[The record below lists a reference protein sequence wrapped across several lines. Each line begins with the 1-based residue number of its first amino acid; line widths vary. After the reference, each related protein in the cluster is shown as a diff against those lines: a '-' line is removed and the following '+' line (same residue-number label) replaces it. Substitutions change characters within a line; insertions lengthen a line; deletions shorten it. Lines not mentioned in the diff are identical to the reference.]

1 MIVLAVDGGATK
13 TTMKLQGMDGQE
25 LFSATTTGSN
35 YQAIG
40 RERVERVFEAL
51 LGDAEEL
58 VADRDIA
65 AAVFAVAGI
74 DTGKDEQTV
83 RSIVE
88 SCLGRSAFTVR
99 QLIVENDVA
108 SALLGLADGRPASLL
123 IAGTGAVCFSYDGRE
138 IVRTGGWG
146 HRCGDEGSGYW
157 IGRQIAKAIFRAAD
171 GRAAPTCLA
180 GLVLEAEQLD
190 GIDALMNWLYREDY
204 TNARLASLSAH
215 LQPAVTRGDA
225 AAKDIAQRA
234 ADELSLLAAATL
246 QKAGYNS
253 GAHPFHVNGG
263 VLKNIPSIRD
273 LFTDQLKAAFPAV
286 QFELCE
292 GKPIDYIL
300 KRVEGLAQSVK

>member
-13 TTMKLQGMDGQE
+13 TTMKLQGMDGRE
-25 LFSATTTGSN
+25 LFSATATGSN

-40 RERVERVFEAL
+40 RERVERVFDAL

-74 DTGKDEQTV
+74 DTGEDEQTV

-88 SCLGRSAFTVR
+88 SCLGRSAFTAR
-99 QLIVENDVA
+99 RLIVENDVA
-108 SALLGLADGRPASLL
+108 SALLGLADDRPASLL
-123 IAGTGAVCFSYDGRE
+123 IAGTGAVCFSYDGQR
-138 IVRTGGWG
+138 IVRAGGWG
-146 HRCGDEGSGYW
+146 HRGGDEGSGYW

-171 GRAAPTCLA
+171 GRAAPTHLTE
-180 GLVLEAEQLD
+180 LVLEAEQLD

-215 LQPAVTRGDA
+215 LQQAVTQDDA
-225 AAKDIAQRA
+225 AAKDIVQRA

-246 QKAGYNS
+246 QKAGYDG

-273 LFTDQLKAAFPAV
+273 LFTDQLKTAFPAL
-286 QFELCE
+286 QLELCE

-300 KRVEGLAQSVK
+300 KRAEGLARRVK

>member
-13 TTMKLQGMDGQE
+13 TTMKLQGMDGRE
-25 LFSATTTGSN
+25 LFSATATGSN

-40 RERVERVFEAL
+40 RERVERVFDAL
-51 LGDAEEL
+51 LGDAEKA
-58 VADRDIA
+58 VADCDIP

-74 DTGKDEQTV
+74 DTDEDERNV

-108 SALLGLADGRPASLL
+108 SALLGLADDRPASLL
-123 IAGTGAVCFSYDGRE
+123 IAGTGAICFSYDGQR
-138 IVRTGGWG
+138 IVRAGGWG
-146 HRCGDEGSGYW
+146 HRTGDEGSGYW

-171 GRAAPTCLA
+171 GRAAPTHLTE
-180 GLVLEAEQLD
+180 LVLEAEQLD

-215 LQPAVTRGDA
+215 LQQAVTLGDA

-246 QKAGYNS
+246 QKAGYDG

-273 LFTDQLKAAFPAV
+273 LFTDQLKTAFPAL
-286 QFELCE
+286 QLELCE

-300 KRVEGLAQSVK
+300 KRAEGLARRVK